1 MKSKQIIGI
10 LVGAFIIFIWQFL
23 SWAMLNIHGNETQY
37 TPNQDKLLEILG
49 QNLEEGNYFLPTYPQ
64 DASAEERTE
73 AETAALGKPWAQ
85 IKYRKAFSLNIGFN
99 LFRCFTV
106 DLFVMFLLVW
116 ILMKFANPSFMDI
129 FLSTLFVG
137 IIGYGTLP
145 YTNSIWFEDNTI
157 SYLIDCFVQW
167 GLVGAWLGWWL
178 NRG

>member
-10 LVGAFIIFIWQFL
+10 VVGALIIFIWQFL
-23 SWAMLNIHGNETQY
+23 SWTALNVHGNETQY
-37 TPNQDKLLEILG
+37 TANQDKILEVLG
-49 QNLEEGNYFLPTYPQ
+49 QNLEEGNYFLPTYAPGTSQ
-64 DASAEERTE
+64 EEISKMSE
-73 AETAALGKPWAQ
+73 AAIGKPWAQ
-85 IKYRKAFSLNIGFN
+85 IKYRKAFEMNIGMN
-99 LFRCFTV
+99 LFRCMAV

-145 YTNSIWFEDNTI
+145 YTDSIWFDGNTI